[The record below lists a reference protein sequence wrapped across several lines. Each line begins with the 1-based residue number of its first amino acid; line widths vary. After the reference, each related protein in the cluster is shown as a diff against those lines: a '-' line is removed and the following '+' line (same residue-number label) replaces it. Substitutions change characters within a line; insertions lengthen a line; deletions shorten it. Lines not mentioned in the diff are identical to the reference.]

1 MIILD
6 TNVVAVLMGT
16 STHDV
21 ATAWLNRQDP
31 RALYL
36 TAITRAEVR
45 YGVARL
51 PAGSRR
57 DRLARAADN
66 LFTSQAE
73 RTLMFDISAAD
84 CYGDIVA
91 DRERAGRPIGSA
103 DAQIA
108 AIARVH
114 DAIVATRDSKGFL
127 GTGVTAVD
135 PFEG

>member
-16 STHDV
+16 SKHDV

-31 RALYL
+31 HALFL

-45 YGVARL
+45 YGIARL

-57 DRLARAADN
+57 DRLSRMADN
-66 LFTSQAE
+66 LFTSQAD
-73 RTLMFDISAAD
+73 RTLMFDIAAAD
-84 CYGDIVA
+84 YYGDIVA
-91 DRERAGRPIGSA
+91 GRERDGRPIGSA

-114 DAIVATRDSKGFL
+114 DAIVATRDSNGFL
-127 GTGVTAVD
+127 RTGVTTVD
-135 PFEG
+135 PFES